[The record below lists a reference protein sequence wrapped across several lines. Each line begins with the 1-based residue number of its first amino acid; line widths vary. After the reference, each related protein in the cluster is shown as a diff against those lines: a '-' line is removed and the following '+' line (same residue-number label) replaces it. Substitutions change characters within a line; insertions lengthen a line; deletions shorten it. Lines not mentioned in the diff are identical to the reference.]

1 MTNDGVHRSATRTSL
16 AEEAYEAIRR
26 MILDGRL
33 TPGSRV
39 TVRPIAS
46 ALDLSPTPIKAAFVR
61 LEREGVLESR
71 LHRGFFVP
79 TLSRQDMHDIYEMR
93 EGLDCVAVR
102 RAVRAPQRSKIA
114 AILRRSCERQQV
126 SLQKSD
132 IDGYRAEDLLFH
144 QMLWMLSGNDRV
156 RRAGESLQDQ
166 MRLGNAVS
174 SRRPGRAAQSVVE
187 HLAIVDAILVG
198 DADAAEKAARRHI
211 QLTAE
216 NFDEELGSGEPAD
229 PKGFELDKVG
239 TVTGST
245 NPAKL
250 TIQ

>member
-1 MTNDGVHRSATRTSL
+1 
-16 AEEAYEAIRR
+16 
-26 MILDGRL
+26 
-33 TPGSRV
+33 
-39 TVRPIAS
+39 
-46 ALDLSPTPIKAAFVR
+46 
-61 LEREGVLESR
+61 
-71 LHRGFFVP
+71 
-79 TLSRQDMHDIYEMR
+79 
-93 EGLDCVAVR
+93 
-102 RAVRAPQRSKIA
+102 
-114 AILRRSCERQQV
+114 
-126 SLQKSD
+126 LQKSD